1 MLTLAYFLNGIL
13 FGFIAVFCVDTGV
26 KFKELLW
33 LATLTVVGS
42 FIGYLI
48 FSSWVLIVK
57 SLI

>member
-1 MLTLAYFLNGIL
+1 MLTLAYFLNGLL
-13 FGFIAVFCVDTGV
+13 FGFTIFFCVLTQV

-33 LATLTVVGS
+33 LATLTIVGS

>member
-1 MLTLAYFLNGIL
+1 MLTLAYFLNGLIL
-13 FGFIAVFCVDTGV
+13 GLAMFFFAALPFKLREILGV
-26 KFKELLW
+26 I
-33 LATLTVVGS
+33 TMVIVGS